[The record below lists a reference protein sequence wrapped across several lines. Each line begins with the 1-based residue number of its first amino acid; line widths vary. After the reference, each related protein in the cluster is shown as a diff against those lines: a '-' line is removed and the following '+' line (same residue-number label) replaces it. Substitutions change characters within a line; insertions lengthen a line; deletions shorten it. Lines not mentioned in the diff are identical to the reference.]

1 LLDTSFDDNV
11 NTVNLLQKLLMDNVA
26 GSNSSISAK
35 LPQSDDFYSDDLNAQ
50 VIAENNQNP
59 DTLKEDEDLPVTTGE
74 ISIGDLDEEPKEEPG
89 TSDDEENMAGGED
102 NVVSNDDTE
111 TDELAG
117 EEVVSDEVPTGNE
130 VASDGEAGD
139 LG

>member
-1 LLDTSFDDNV
+1 
-11 NTVNLLQKLLMDNVA
+11 MDNVT
-26 GSNSSISAK
+26 GTNSPIAAK

-59 DTLKEDEDLPVTTGE
+59 SALKEDEDIPVTTGE

-102 NVVSNDDTE
+102 NVVFSDDTE
-111 TDELAG
+111 VEEPMDTEVAG
-117 EEVVSDEVPTGNE
+117 DEVVSDEAEE
-130 VASDGEAGD
+130 VI
-139 LG
+139 

>member
-1 LLDTSFDDNV
+1 MLDTSFDDNV

-50 VIAENNQNP
+50 VLAENNQNP

-102 NVVSNDDTE
+102 NVVSNDDTDAE
-111 TDELAG
+111 EPVGD
-117 EEVVSDEVPTGNE
+117 EVVSDEAV
-130 VASDGEAGD
+130 SDEAG
-139 LG
+139 GVI